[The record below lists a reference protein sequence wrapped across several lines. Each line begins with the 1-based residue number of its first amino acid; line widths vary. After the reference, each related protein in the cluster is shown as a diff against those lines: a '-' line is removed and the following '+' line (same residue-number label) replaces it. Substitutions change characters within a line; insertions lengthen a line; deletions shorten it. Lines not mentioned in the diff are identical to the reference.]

1 MLVCLCVENAYIST
15 NNKSS
20 SLLNLLGTV
29 GGLCVVVHAHN
40 SLTSIV
46 LLRCLL
52 QFGSDDSV
60 LIIDAA
66 SAEYNHLLLRCLVQ
80 FGCDGS
86 HLSLNNRCS
95 FCRI

>member
-29 GGLCVVVHAHN
+29 GGLCGVVHAHN

-52 QFGSDDSV
+52 QFDSDGSV
-60 LIIDAA
+60 LIIAAA
-66 SAEYNHLLLRCLVQ
+66 SAEYDYPLSSCNHSCHHTSV
-80 FGCDGS
+80 
-86 HLSLNNRCS
+86 
-95 FCRI
+95 